1 MIDKPCAQY
10 SGGMKRRLSFAVAC
24 IGDPRVL
31 MLDEPTTGMDPMTRR
46 FVWDYVHET
55 KRRRVVLLTT
65 HSMEEADALG
75 DRIGIMSQ
83 GALVA
88 LGTSLHL
95 KNKFGDG
102 CAPRPRTPTRPS
114 SPQLAPAPQPPPPPR
129 GGENVGKVKW
139 SWSPIEREELGT
151 RGSKKSKMV
160 LEPYRERGAG
170 DQRE

>member
-1 MIDKPCAQY
+1 VIDKPCAQY

-114 SPQLAPAPQPPPPPR
+114 SPQLAPARPSSPQLAPARPMRAKRPFRPQR
-129 GGENVGKVKW
+129 R
-139 SWSPIEREELGT
+139 SPTTARAH
-151 RGSKKSKMV
+151 
-160 LEPYRERGAG
+160 Y
-170 DQRE
+170 